1 MQLLVTG
8 ANGFVGRALLEA
20 IKASGHHAVPCV
32 RNASGIHGERSVGS
46 IDDSTDWSHALKG
59 CLGVIHLAARVHV
72 RHESVVDPLHEFRKT
87 NVAGTL
93 NLARQAAAAGVK
105 RFIFLSSIKVNG
117 ESTPVG
123 QAFNTSS
130 TPSPEDPYG
139 VSKWE
144 AEQGLQKIGADTGME
159 IVIVRPP
166 LVYGAGV
173 KANFSELIRLVDKKW
188 PLPFGAVNNRRS
200 FIAIDNLIDFILICI
215 DHRNAAGEVFL
226 VSDGDDVSTAE
237 LVRRIA
243 MAQGRKVYLW
253 PIPVQMLL
261 TLSWLF
267 GKRQSMAR
275 LCGNLQ
281 LDNSKALCLL
291 NWQPKIKMNDALKK
305 ISFN

>member
-1 MQLLVTG
+1 
-8 ANGFVGRALLEA
+8 
-20 IKASGHHAVPCV
+20 
-32 RNASGIHGERSVGS
+32 
-46 IDDSTDWSHALKG
+46 
-59 CLGVIHLAARVHV
+59 
-72 RHESVVDPLHEFRKT
+72 
-87 NVAGTL
+87 
-93 NLARQAAAAGVK
+93 
-105 RFIFLSSIKVNG
+105 
-117 ESTPVG
+117 
-123 QAFNTSS
+123 
-130 TPSPEDPYG
+130 